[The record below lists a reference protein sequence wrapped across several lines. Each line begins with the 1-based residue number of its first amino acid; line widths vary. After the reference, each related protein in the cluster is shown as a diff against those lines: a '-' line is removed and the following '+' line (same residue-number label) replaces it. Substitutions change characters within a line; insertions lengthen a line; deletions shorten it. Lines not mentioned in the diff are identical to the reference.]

1 MEDSSLPDIGL
12 RYIESLEDDAFAE
25 FGRELAA
32 DGLDVRVESR
42 PDPGPFAGIEW
53 LLPTAIFVFLGKSYF
68 DGFLKEAGKDHY
80 QALKKALQKVSSKFF
95 GADAPKGRIVFS
107 PGKAESETPKYSIIY
122 SVIAQLGDNLRV
134 KLLIQS
140 DFDARLSNEAQEAF
154 LAFLASVYDGTFD
167 VDSVKGISE
176 AKPFN
181 NMLLLAYDPTEKKVV
196 AVDPLAGHRPPG
208 A

>member
-1 MEDSSLPDIGL
+1 MENSSLPDIGL
-12 RYIESLEDDAFAE
+12 RYVESLESDSFAE

-32 DGLDVRVESR
+32 DGLDVRVEST
-42 PDPGPFAGIEW
+42 PDPGPYAGIEW

-80 QALKKALQKVSSKFF
+80 HSLKKALQKVSSKLF
-95 GADAPKGRIVFS
+95 GKDAPKGRIVFS

-140 DFDARLSNEAQEAF
+140 DFDSSLSYEAQEAF
-154 LAFLASVYDGTFD
+154 LAFLSSVYDGTFN
-167 VDSVKGISE
+167 VDSVKGISD
-176 AKPFN
+176 AKPIS
-181 NMLLLAYDPTEKKVV
+181 NMLLLAYDPSDKKLVV
-196 AVDPLAGHRPPG
+196 VDPLAGRRPPG

>member
-1 MEDSSLPDIGL
+1 MENSSLPDIGL
-12 RYIESLEDDAFAE
+12 IYVESLEIDSFAE

-32 DGLDVRVESR
+32 DGLDVRVESTQ
-42 PDPGPFAGIEW
+42 DPGPYAGIEW

-80 QALKKALQKVSSKFF
+80 HSLKKALQKVSSKLF
-95 GADAPKGRIVFS
+95 GKDAPKGRIVFS
-107 PGKAESETPKYSIIY
+107 SGKAESETPKYSIIY

-140 DFDARLSNEAQEAF
+140 DFDSSLSYEAQEAF
-154 LAFLASVYDGTFD
+154 LAFLSSVYDGTFN
-167 VDSVKGISE
+167 VDSVKGISD
-176 AKPFN
+176 AKPIS
-181 NMLLLAYDPTEKKVV
+181 NMLLLAYDPSDKKLVV
-196 AVDPLAGHRPPG
+196 VDPLAGRRPPG

>member
-1 MEDSSLPDIGL
+1 MENSSLPDIGL
-12 RYIESLEDDAFAE
+12 RYVESLESDSFAE

-32 DGLDVRVESR
+32 DGLDVRVEST
-42 PDPGPFAGIEW
+42 PDPGPYAGIEW

-80 QALKKALQKVSSKFF
+80 HSLKKALQKVSSKFF
-95 GADAPKGRIVFS
+95 GKDAPKARIVFS

-140 DFDARLSNEAQEAF
+140 DFDSSLSYEAQEAF
-154 LAFLASVYDGTFD
+154 LAFLSSVYDGTFN
-167 VDSVKGISE
+167 VDSVKGISD
-176 AKPFN
+176 AKPIS
-181 NMLLLAYDPTEKKVV
+181 NMLLLAYDPSDKKLVV
-196 AVDPLAGHRPPG
+196 VDPLAGRRPPG